1 MAPKLRSLH
10 FTLHPPRLCRL
21 AVFSIKPSLLSLK
34 VSGCTG
40 SWRGGWFAFKGCR
53 NHTCCLSLFN
63 EIPAMRH
70 KRGAQVKPK
79 RPWLQN
85 LVMMMVITITAR
97 DKTRRGDGEQPCCQ
111 LQRKSFSEFR
121 REKQN
126 FICRKFQAPSLQ
138 PGLLTMGGGPSVMS
152 GNSWRCESA

>member
-97 DKTRRGDGEQPCCQ
+97 DNSTGRRRTTLFPTLERERVS
-111 LQRKSFSEFR
+111 LSF
-121 REKQN
+121 
-126 FICRKFQAPSLQ
+126 
-138 PGLLTMGGGPSVMS
+138 GGKNKILYV
-152 GNSWRCESA
+152 GNSRHRRFNRASSPWVAGRQ

>member
-1 MAPKLRSLH
+1 MCGPEATVTS
-10 FTLHPPRLCRL
+10 LHPPRLCRL
-21 AVFSIKPSLLSLK
+21 AVFSIEPSLLSLK

-111 LQRKSFSEFR
+111 PRERVSLSF
-121 REKQN
+121 
-126 FICRKFQAPSLQ
+126 
-138 PGLLTMGGGPSVMS
+138 GGKNKILYV
-152 GNSWRCESA
+152 GNSRHRRFNRASSPWVAGRQ